1 MPEIVVT
8 VKNKM
13 AVGDGSVIVCNNSDY
28 VVRFALDSEWDALA
42 LRTMRIVYDS
52 YSHTDIAFSGDT
64 VALPAII
71 DRTSIGIGLYS
82 GDIHTS
88 TCAMF
93 DCERSV
99 MGKNSNAV
107 EPPSSDVYNEIVEM
121 INDGR
126 LKGDKG
132 TDGTNGADG
141 ANGADGV
148 TFTPSVDSAG
158 NLSWTNDGGLSNPD
172 TVNIKGAT
180 GAAGERGEQGIPGEP
195 GAQGAKGDK
204 GDKGADGAPGKDGS
218 DANVTAQ
225 NIEAALGYAPVKD
238 VQVAGTSVMTDGVA
252 NVPIATK
259 TVNGVM
265 RPDFYGIGVSATGIL
280 YIQNTS
286 NINITNRVSSAPLTA
301 YNLDYAVKA
310 AMCDGKGAAWTDAEQ
325 KAARERMGIPGD
337 YELIE
342 EITISEA
349 ITSFIRESHPDGT
362 PYSLAGFFCVITSPG
377 VDNAVA
383 LNQNIFA
390 GGTSL
395 YNYGVRSVDTA
406 VNAKSV
412 LFACVNNKILHAEQY
427 PVGVAYEFANAER
440 FAKKFVPDGSPITKV
455 TFAGNIPV
463 NTKISIYGVRA

>member
-28 VVRFALDSEWDALA
+28 VVRFVLDSEWDALA

-52 YSHTDIAFSGDT
+52 YTHTDIAFSGDT

-99 MGKNSNAV
+99 MGNNSHAV
-107 EPPSSDVYNEIVEM
+107 APPSSDVYNEIVEM

-132 TDGTNGADG
+132 ADGTNGADG

-158 NLSWTNDGGLSNPD
+158 NLSWTNDGGLSNPA

-180 GAAGERGEQGIPGEP
+180 GATGERGEQGIPGER

-204 GDKGADGAPGKDGS
+204 GDKGETGAKGDKGDKGDKGEPGADGAPGKDGS

-225 NIEAALGYAPVKD
+225 NIEAALGYVPVTPSDLAAKQD
-238 VQVAGTSVMTDGVA
+238 VLTDADRQSITKIGMT
-252 NVPIATK
+252 T
-259 TVNGVM
+259 
-265 RPDFYGIGVSATGIL
+265 
-280 YIQNTS
+280 
-286 NINITNRVSSAPLTA
+286 
-301 YNLDYAVKA
+301 
-310 AMCDGKGAAWTDAEQ
+310 GAAWTADEQ
-325 KAARERMGIPGD
+325 KAARERMGVDKP

-342 EITISEA
+342 EIVLEEEVRTISRSPFSYPCTSVLGCVTLPVINSSFGFYMEAYLNTNVSNVVGNMYGSSEGSEEIRFEETVKNGVLTGTSQGRVRGWGSGTLYGVNNAASLFFCEA
-349 ITSFIRESHPDGT
+349 IIGVCFYTPDSG
-362 PYSLAGFFCVITSPG
+362 
-377 VDNAVA
+377 
-383 LNQNIFA
+383 
-390 GGTSL
+390 
-395 YNYGVRSVDTA
+395 
-406 VNAKSV
+406 K
-412 LFACVNNKILHAEQY
+412 
-427 PVGVAYEFANAER
+427 
-440 FAKKFVPDGSPITKV
+440 
-455 TFAGNIPV
+455 NIPAG
-463 NTKISIYGVRA
+463 TKIKIYGVRA

>member
-52 YSHTDIAFSGDT
+52 YTHTDIAFSGDT
-64 VALPAII
+64 VALPTII

-99 MGKNSNAV
+99 MGQNSHAV
-107 EPPSSDVYNEIVEM
+107 APPSSDVYNEIVEM

-132 TDGTNGADG
+132 ADGTNGADG

-158 NLSWTNDGGLSNPD
+158 NLSWTNDGGLSNPA

-180 GAAGERGEQGIPGEP
+180 GATGERGEQGIPGER

-204 GDKGADGAPGKDGS
+204 GDNGAPGKDGT
-218 DANVTAQ
+218 DANVTAE
-225 NIEAALGYAPVKD
+225 NIQAALGYTPVKD
-238 VQVAGTSVMTDGVA
+238 VQVAGTSWYT
-252 NVPIATK
+252 
-259 TVNGVM
+259 
-265 RPDFYGIGVSATGIL
+265 
-280 YIQNTS
+280 
-286 NINITNRVSSAPLTA
+286 
-301 YNLDYAVKA
+301 
-310 AMCDGKGAAWTDAEQ
+310 
-325 KAARERMGIPGD
+325 
-337 YELIE
+337 
-342 EITISEA
+342 
-349 ITSFIRESHPDGT
+349 
-362 PYSLAGFFCVITSPG
+362 
-377 VDNAVA
+377 
-383 LNQNIFA
+383 
-390 GGTSL
+390 
-395 YNYGVRSVDTA
+395 RS
-406 VNAKSV
+406 
-412 LFACVNNKILHAEQY
+412 
-427 PVGVAYEFANAER
+427 
-440 FAKKFVPDGSPITKV
+440 
-455 TFAGNIPV
+455 
-463 NTKISIYGVRA
+463 

>member
-64 VALPAII
+64 VALPTII

-107 EPPSSDVYNEIVEM
+107 APPSSDVYNEIVKM

-132 TDGTNGADG
+132 ADGTNGADG

-158 NLSWTNDGGLSNPD
+158 NLSWTNDGGLSNPA

-195 GAQGAKGDK
+195 GAKGDKGDK

-218 DANVTAQ
+218 DASVTAE
-225 NIEAALGYAPVKD
+225 NIETALGYVPVTPSDLAAKQD
-238 VQVAGTSVMTDGVA
+238 ALTDA
-252 NVPIATK
+252 DRQSITK
-259 TVNGVM
+259 TGM
-265 RPDFYGIGVSATGIL
+265 T
-280 YIQNTS
+280 T
-286 NINITNRVSSAPLTA
+286 
-301 YNLDYAVKA
+301 
-310 AMCDGKGAAWTDAEQ
+310 GAAWTSAEQ
-325 KAARERMGIPGD
+325 KAARERIWIPGD
-337 YELIE
+337 YEFIE

-349 ITSFIRESHPDGT
+349 ITSFIRESTPDGT
-362 PYSLAGFFCVITSPG
+362 PYSLAGFLCVITSPG
-377 VDNAVA
+377 VDNAIV
-383 LNQNIFA
+383 LNQKIFA
-390 GGTSL
+390 GKTSL
-395 YNYGVRSVDTA
+395 YNYGMRSVDED

-412 LFACVNNKILHAEQY
+412 FFACVNNKILHAEQY
-427 PVGVAYEFANAER
+427 PVKVAYEFSNVIR
-440 FAKKFVPDGSPITKV
+440 SAKKFVPDGSPITKV
-455 TFAGNIPV
+455 IFNGNIPV
-463 NTKISIYGVRA
+463 NTKISIYGVRV

>member
-99 MGKNSNAV
+99 MGKNSHAV
-107 EPPSSDVYNEIVEM
+107 APPSSDVYNEIVEM

-132 TDGTNGADG
+132 EDGTNGADG

-158 NLSWTNDGGLSNPD
+158 NLSWTNDGGLSNPA

-180 GAAGERGEQGIPGEP
+180 GATGERGEQGIPGER

-204 GDKGADGAPGKDGS
+204 GDKGDKGEPGAPGKDGS
-218 DANVTAQ
+218 DATVTAE
-225 NIEAALGYAPVKD
+225 NIQTALGYAPVKD
-238 VQVAGTSVMTDGVA
+238 VQVSGTSILTNGVA
-252 NVPIATK
+252 NIPKAGLGKLGLVACDQPWAGGLY
-259 TVNGVM
+259 VNPDGIM
-265 RPDFYGIGVSATGIL
+265 RIVQAPPTDIDARENPTRPVTG
-280 YIQNTS
+280 N
-286 NINITNRVSSAPLTA
+286 
-301 YNLDYAVKA
+301 NLDYAVKA
-310 AMCDGKGAAWTDAEQ
+310 AMCDGKGAAWTDVERL
-325 KAARERMGIPGD
+325 AALLRLGCTVGDDGIVRWAAQ
-337 YELIE
+337 
-342 EITISEA
+342 T
-349 ITSFIRESHPDGT
+349 
-362 PYSLAGFFCVITSPG
+362 
-377 VDNAVA
+377 
-383 LNQNIFA
+383 
-390 GGTSL
+390 GG
-395 YNYGVRSVDTA
+395 
-406 VNAKSV
+406 
-412 LFACVNNKILHAEQY
+412 
-427 PVGVAYEFANAER
+427 
-440 FAKKFVPDGSPITKV
+440 
-455 TFAGNIPV
+455 
-463 NTKISIYGVRA
+463 

>member
-99 MGKNSNAV
+99 MGKNSHAV
-107 EPPSSDVYNEIVEM
+107 APPSSDVYNEIVEM
-121 INDGR
+121 INNGR

-132 TDGTNGADG
+132 ADGTNGADG

-172 TVNIKGAT
+172 TVNIKGA
-180 GAAGERGEQGIPGEP
+180 
-195 GAQGAKGDK
+195 
-204 GDKGADGAPGKDGS
+204 DGAPGKDGS
-218 DANVTAQ
+218 DANVTAE
-225 NIEAALGYAPVKD
+225 NIQAALGYAPVTPSDLAAKQNVLTD
-238 VQVAGTSVMTDGVA
+238 ADKQSITKIGMT
-252 NVPIATK
+252 T
-259 TVNGVM
+259 
-265 RPDFYGIGVSATGIL
+265 
-280 YIQNTS
+280 
-286 NINITNRVSSAPLTA
+286 
-301 YNLDYAVKA
+301 
-310 AMCDGKGAAWTDAEQ
+310 GAAWTDAEQ
-325 KAARERMGIPGD
+325 KAARDRMGIPGD

-342 EITISEA
+342 EITLA
-349 ITSFIRESHPDGT
+349 KESTVARSTEPDGT
-362 PYSLAGFFCVITSPG
+362 PYNFAAIMLRTEFPATDKTG
-377 VDNAVA
+377 
-383 LNQNIFA
+383 NIFI
-390 GGTSL
+390 S
-395 YNYGVRSVDTA
+395 
-406 VNAKSV
+406 
-412 LFACVNNKILHAEQY
+412 
-427 PVGVAYEFANAER
+427 YE
-440 FAKKFVPDGSPITKV
+440 V
-455 TFAGNIPV
+455 GNIYDYIRSYFLNPYKADAV
-463 NTKISIYGVRA
+463 KHGYSKVWMENGRYRSGWWSCVENHGQFAQYYENPMQQDKYSTVDGNIIGFSTGVMVAGTKITIYGVRA

>member
-99 MGKNSNAV
+99 MGQNSHAV
-107 EPPSSDVYNEIVEM
+107 APPSSDVYNEIVEM
-121 INDGR
+121 INNGR

-132 TDGTNGADG
+132 EDGTNGADG

-180 GAAGERGEQGIPGEP
+180 GATGERGEQGIPGER
-195 GAQGAKGDK
+195 GAQGAEGAKGDK
-204 GDKGADGAPGKDGS
+204 GDQGDKGDKGDKGEPGADGAPRQGRQRRDRHGRKYPNCAG
-218 DANVTAQ
+218 V
-225 NIEAALGYAPVKD
+225 YA
-238 VQVAGTSVMTDGVA
+238 G
-252 NVPIATK
+252 
-259 TVNGVM
+259 
-265 RPDFYGIGVSATGIL
+265 
-280 YIQNTS
+280 
-286 NINITNRVSSAPLTA
+286 
-301 YNLDYAVKA
+301 
-310 AMCDGKGAAWTDAEQ
+310 
-325 KAARERMGIPGD
+325 
-337 YELIE
+337 
-342 EITISEA
+342 
-349 ITSFIRESHPDGT
+349 
-362 PYSLAGFFCVITSPG
+362 
-377 VDNAVA
+377 NAV
-383 LNQNIFA
+383 
-390 GGTSL
+390 
-395 YNYGVRSVDTA
+395 
-406 VNAKSV
+406 
-412 LFACVNNKILHAEQY
+412 
-427 PVGVAYEFANAER
+427 
-440 FAKKFVPDGSPITKV
+440 
-455 TFAGNIPV
+455 
-463 NTKISIYGVRA
+463 

>member
-64 VALPAII
+64 VALPAIV

-107 EPPSSDVYNEIVEM
+107 APPSSDVYNEIVEM

-132 TDGTNGADG
+132 ADGTNGADG

-180 GAAGERGEQGIPGEP
+180 GATGERGEQGIPGEP
-195 GAQGAKGDK
+195 GAKGDK
-204 GDKGADGAPGKDGS
+204 GDKGDPGANGAPGKDGS
-218 DANVTAQ
+218 DATVTAA
-225 NIEAALGYAPVKD
+225 NIETALGYVPVTPS
-238 VQVAGTSVMTDGVA
+238 AL
-252 NVPIATK
+252 ATK
-259 TVNGVM
+259 QDTLTDAD
-265 RPDFYGIGVSATGIL
+265 RQSITKTGM
-280 YIQNTS
+280 T
-286 NINITNRVSSAPLTA
+286 T
-301 YNLDYAVKA
+301 
-310 AMCDGKGAAWTDAEQ
+310 GAAWTDAEQ
-325 KAARERMGIPGD
+325 KAARERMGIPGNF
-337 YELIE
+337 ELLHSITVGEGGATRVNIPSFPALHHIMALVTMPPIAPFDFFFASDLDSGQMYVAGSSYGNGNYAVSIRFEVGIE
-342 EITISEA
+342 GGIAFARSCGKVKGWGGGTIIGPNNAGQAIFAQS
-349 ITSFIRESHPDGT
+349 ITSAYLYT
-362 PYSLAGFFCVITSPG
+362 PTASAVIPE
-377 VDNAVA
+377 A
-383 LNQNIFA
+383 
-390 GGTSL
+390 
-395 YNYGVRSVDTA
+395 
-406 VNAKSV
+406 
-412 LFACVNNKILHAEQY
+412 
-427 PVGVAYEFANAER
+427 
-440 FAKKFVPDGSPITKV
+440 
-455 TFAGNIPV
+455 
-463 NTKISIYGVRA
+463 TKIEIYGVKM

>member
-52 YSHTDIAFSGDT
+52 YSHTDIAFSGDP
-64 VALPAII
+64 VALPTII

-99 MGKNSNAV
+99 MGQNSHAV
-107 EPPSSDVYNEIVEM
+107 APPSSDVYNEIVEM

-132 TDGTNGADG
+132 ADGTNGADG

-158 NLSWTNDGGLSNPD
+158 NLSWTNDGGLSNPA

-180 GAAGERGEQGIPGEP
+180 GAIGERGEQGIPGER
-195 GAQGAKGDK
+195 GAQGAKGDKGDK

-218 DANVTAQ
+218 DATVTAE
-225 NIEAALGYAPVKD
+225 NIQTALGYTPVTPSD
-238 VQVAGTSVMTDGVA
+238 L
-252 NVPIATK
+252 ATK
-259 TVNGVM
+259 
-265 RPDFYGIGVSATGIL
+265 
-280 YIQNTS
+280 QNVLTDADKQS
-286 NINITNRVSSAPLTA
+286 ITKLGMTT
-301 YNLDYAVKA
+301 
-310 AMCDGKGAAWTDAEQ
+310 GAAWTDAEQ
-325 KAARERMGIPGD
+325 KAARERMGLDKP

-342 EITISEA
+342 EIVLEEEVKEISRSPFSYPCTSVLGCVALPVMDSQISFFMGAYTDSSNSYVVGSRYGSSGGPEELRFEETVKNGVLTGSSQGRVRGWGSGMLYGVNNAASLLFCEA
-349 ITSFIRESHPDGT
+349 II
-362 PYSLAGFFCVITSPG
+362 
-377 VDNAVA
+377 
-383 LNQNIFA
+383 
-390 GGTSL
+390 
-395 YNYGVRSVDTA
+395 GVRFYTP
-406 VNAKSV
+406 
-412 LFACVNNKILHAEQY
+412 E
-427 PVGVAYEFANAER
+427 ANE
-440 FAKKFVPDGSPITKV
+440 
-455 TFAGNIPV
+455 NIPAG
-463 NTKISIYGVRA
+463 TKIKIYGVRA

>member
-64 VALPAII
+64 VALPTII

-99 MGKNSNAV
+99 MGKNSHAV
-107 EPPSSDVYNEIVEM
+107 APPSSDVYNEIVEM

-132 TDGTNGADG
+132 ADGTNGADG

-158 NLSWTNDGGLSNPD
+158 NLSWTNDGGLSNPA

-180 GAAGERGEQGIPGEP
+180 GATGERGEQGIPGER
-195 GAQGAKGDK
+195 GAQGVKGDK
-204 GDKGADGAPGKDGS
+204 GDKGEPGADGAPGKDGS
-218 DANVTAQ
+218 DANVTAE
-225 NIEAALGYAPVKD
+225 NIQAALGYTPVTPSDLAAKQNVLTD
-238 VQVAGTSVMTDGVA
+238 ADKQSITKIGMT
-252 NVPIATK
+252 T
-259 TVNGVM
+259 
-265 RPDFYGIGVSATGIL
+265 
-280 YIQNTS
+280 
-286 NINITNRVSSAPLTA
+286 
-301 YNLDYAVKA
+301 
-310 AMCDGKGAAWTDAEQ
+310 GAAWTSDEQ
-325 KAARERMGIPGD
+325 KAARERMGIPGG

-342 EITISEA
+342 EITIAEGNVSVITRYVDRLCSAKLVIICPPLESIITANALIFFGAASKPEYIYLFGEIAPTKVGVYRHTTLEAELRNNYWRAYKTTENDDVNMYPNGSWTRLIEETAPSRLMQLPSSNLDA
-349 ITSFIRESHPDGT
+349 ITK
-362 PYSLAGFFCVITSPG
+362 ITLEAYP
-377 VDNAVA
+377 
-383 LNQNIFA
+383 
-390 GGTSL
+390 
-395 YNYGVRSVDTA
+395 RSTY
-406 VNAKSV
+406 
-412 LFACVNNKILHAEQY
+412 I
-427 PVGVAYEFANAER
+427 PVG
-440 FAKKFVPDGSPITKV
+440 
-455 TFAGNIPV
+455 
-463 NTKISIYGVRA
+463 TKITIYGVRA

>member
-99 MGKNSNAV
+99 MGNNSHAV
-107 EPPSSDVYNEIVEM
+107 APPSSDVYNEIVEM

-132 TDGTNGADG
+132 EDGTNGADG

-180 GAAGERGEQGIPGEP
+180 GATGERGEQGIPGER

-204 GDKGADGAPGKDGS
+204 GDKGDKGEPGAPGKDGS
-218 DANVTAQ
+218 DATVTAE
-225 NIEAALGYAPVKD
+225 NIQTALGYTPVTPSDLAAKQNVLTD
-238 VQVAGTSVMTDGVA
+238 ADKQSITKIGMT
-252 NVPIATK
+252 T
-259 TVNGVM
+259 
-265 RPDFYGIGVSATGIL
+265 
-280 YIQNTS
+280 
-286 NINITNRVSSAPLTA
+286 
-301 YNLDYAVKA
+301 
-310 AMCDGKGAAWTDAEQ
+310 GAAWTADEQ
-325 KAARERMGIPGD
+325 KAARDRMGVSGEF
-337 YELIE
+337 ELIE
-342 EITISEA
+342 EITLSEDVMNVA
-349 ITSFIRESHPDGT
+349 REAFPDGT
-362 PYSLAGFFCVITSPG
+362 PYNLRSLIIVVDSTNVENRPTIEGWVRLNAKLPPSEWTYIASGRFVSADATFSFFVYRVSSDG
-377 VDNAVA
+377 
-383 LNQNIFA
+383 
-390 GGTSL
+390 
-395 YNYGVRSVDTA
+395 SVDSYFTSASNAGPTA
-406 VNAKSV
+406 STLTRSYVPSN
-412 LFACVNNKILHAEQY
+412 II
-427 PVGVAYEFANAER
+427 R
-440 FAKKFVPDGSPITKV
+440 FGMHINDFLLYTTGEAIT
-455 TFAGNIPV
+455 A
-463 NTKISIYGVRA
+463 NTKIAIYGVRA

>member
-99 MGKNSNAV
+99 MGNNSHAV
-107 EPPSSDVYNEIVEM
+107 APPSSDVYNEIVEM

-132 TDGTNGADG
+132 EDGTNGADG

-158 NLSWTNDGGLSNPD
+158 NLSWTNDGGLSNPA
-172 TVNIKGAT
+172 TVNI
-180 GAAGERGEQGIPGEP
+180 
-195 GAQGAKGDK
+195 
-204 GDKGADGAPGKDGS
+204 KGADGAPGKDGS
-218 DANVTAQ
+218 DANVTAE
-225 NIEAALGYAPVKD
+225 NIQAALGYTPVTPSDLAAKQD
-238 VQVAGTSVMTDGVA
+238 VLTDADKQSITKIGMT
-252 NVPIATK
+252 T
-259 TVNGVM
+259 
-265 RPDFYGIGVSATGIL
+265 
-280 YIQNTS
+280 
-286 NINITNRVSSAPLTA
+286 
-301 YNLDYAVKA
+301 
-310 AMCDGKGAAWTDAEQ
+310 GAAWTSDEQ
-325 KAARERMGIPGD
+325 KAAQERMGLDKP

-342 EITISEA
+342 EIVLEEEVKDISRSPFSYPCTSVLGCVTLPVMDSKISFFMMAYTDSDTRYVVGSNYGSPSGSEEIRLEETVKNGVLTGTCQGRVHGWGSGTLYGVNNAASLIFCEA
-349 ITSFIRESHPDGT
+349 II
-362 PYSLAGFFCVITSPG
+362 
-377 VDNAVA
+377 
-383 LNQNIFA
+383 
-390 GGTSL
+390 
-395 YNYGVRSVDTA
+395 GVRFYT
-406 VNAKSV
+406 
-412 LFACVNNKILHAEQY
+412 
-427 PVGVAYEFANAER
+427 
-440 FAKKFVPDGSPITKV
+440 PDSGK
-455 TFAGNIPV
+455 NIPAG
-463 NTKISIYGVRA
+463 TKIKIYGVRA

>member
-64 VALPAII
+64 VALPTII

-99 MGKNSNAV
+99 MGNNSHAV
-107 EPPSSDVYNEIVEM
+107 APPSSDVYNEIVEM

-132 TDGTNGADG
+132 ADGTNGADG

-158 NLSWTNDGGLSNPD
+158 NLSWTNDGGLSNPA
-172 TVNIKGAT
+172 TVNI
-180 GAAGERGEQGIPGEP
+180 
-195 GAQGAKGDK
+195 
-204 GDKGADGAPGKDGS
+204 KGADGAPGKDGS
-218 DANVTAQ
+218 DASVTAE
-225 NIEAALGYAPVKD
+225 NIQSALGYAPVKD

-252 NVPIATK
+252 NVPIASKTK
-259 TVNGVM
+259 PGVIM
-265 RPDFYGIGVSATGIL
+265 VGNAQNSGMYIGNDGNCYISYAIQPEIDDRSAERKTI
-280 YIQNTS
+280 
-286 NINITNRVSSAPLTA
+286 VCA
-301 YNLDYAVKA
+301 NLDYAVKA

-325 KAARERMGIPGD
+325 KAARERMGIPGG

-342 EITISEA
+342 EITIAEGNVSV
-349 ITSFIRESHPDGT
+349 IIRDVDRLCSAKFVIICPPTESIIK
-362 PYSLAGFFCVITSPG
+362 A
-377 VDNAVA
+377 NAVLFFGDA
-383 LNQNIFA
+383 SKPEYIYLFGEIAPSKVGVYRHITLEAELRNNYWRAYKTAENETPNMYPNGSWTTHIVETAPSRLMQLPSSNLDAIRKITFKA
-390 GGTSL
+390 YPTGT
-395 YNYGVRSVDTA
+395 Y
-406 VNAKSV
+406 
-412 LFACVNNKILHAEQY
+412 I
-427 PVGVAYEFANAER
+427 PVG
-440 FAKKFVPDGSPITKV
+440 
-455 TFAGNIPV
+455 
-463 NTKISIYGVRA
+463 TKITIYGVRA

>member
-64 VALPAII
+64 VALPTII

-99 MGKNSNAV
+99 MGKNSHAV
-107 EPPSSDVYNEIVEM
+107 APPSSDVYNEIVEM

-132 TDGTNGADG
+132 ADGTNGADG

-158 NLSWTNDGGLSNPD
+158 NLSWTNDGGLSNPA

-180 GAAGERGEQGIPGEP
+180 GATGERGEQGIPGER
-195 GAQGAKGDK
+195 GAQGAR
-204 GDKGADGAPGKDGS
+204 
-218 DANVTAQ
+218 
-225 NIEAALGYAPVKD
+225 
-238 VQVAGTSVMTDGVA
+238 
-252 NVPIATK
+252 ATK
-259 TVNGVM
+259 AIKANRARTALPA
-265 RPDFYGIGVSATGIL
+265 RTAATR
-280 YIQNTS
+280 T
-286 NINITNRVSSAPLTA
+286 
-301 YNLDYAVKA
+301 
-310 AMCDGKGAAWTDAEQ
+310 
-325 KAARERMGIPGD
+325 
-337 YELIE
+337 
-342 EITISEA
+342 
-349 ITSFIRESHPDGT
+349 
-362 PYSLAGFFCVITSPG
+362 
-377 VDNAVA
+377 
-383 LNQNIFA
+383 
-390 GGTSL
+390 
-395 YNYGVRSVDTA
+395 
-406 VNAKSV
+406 
-412 LFACVNNKILHAEQY
+412 
-427 PVGVAYEFANAER
+427 
-440 FAKKFVPDGSPITKV
+440 
-455 TFAGNIPV
+455 
-463 NTKISIYGVRA
+463 

>member
-99 MGKNSNAV
+99 MGNNSHAV
-107 EPPSSDVYNEIVEM
+107 APPSSDVYNEIVEM
-121 INDGR
+121 INGGR

-132 TDGTNGADG
+132 EDGTNGADG

-158 NLSWTNDGGLSNPD
+158 NLSWTNDGGLSNPA

-180 GAAGERGEQGIPGEP
+180 GATGERGEQGIPGER

-204 GDKGADGAPGKDGS
+204 GDKGDKGERGPQGDKGDKGDKGEPGADGAPGKDGS
-218 DANVTAQ
+218 DATVTAE
-225 NIEAALGYAPVKD
+225 NIQTALGYAPVTPSDLAAKQNVLTD
-238 VQVAGTSVMTDGVA
+238 ADKQSITKIGMTTGT
-252 NVPIATK
+252 
-259 TVNGVM
+259 
-265 RPDFYGIGVSATGIL
+265 
-280 YIQNTS
+280 
-286 NINITNRVSSAPLTA
+286 
-301 YNLDYAVKA
+301 
-310 AMCDGKGAAWTDAEQ
+310 AWTDAEQ
-325 KAARERMGIPGD
+325 KAARERMGLD
-337 YELIE
+337 KAYELIE
-342 EITISEA
+342 EIVLEEGVKYISRSPFSYPY
-349 ITSFIRESHPDGT
+349 TSVLGCVTLPVMDSQFSFFMRAYTDSDTSYVVGSNYGSPSGSEEIRFEET
-362 PYSLAGFFCVITSPG
+362 VKNG
-377 VDNAVA
+377 V
-383 LNQNIFA
+383 LT
-390 GGTSL
+390 GTSQ
-395 YNYGVRSVDTA
+395 GMVRGCGGWRSLW
-406 VNAKSV
+406 S
-412 LFACVNNKILHAEQY
+412 
-427 PVGVAYEFANAER
+427 
-440 FAKKFVPDGSPITKV
+440 
-455 TFAGNIPV
+455 
-463 NTKISIYGVRA
+463 

>member
-64 VALPAII
+64 VALPTII

-107 EPPSSDVYNEIVEM
+107 APPPSDVYNEIVGM

-132 TDGTNGADG
+132 ADGTNGADG

-158 NLSWTNDGGLSNPD
+158 NLSWTNDGGLSNPAP
-172 TVNIKGAT
+172 VNIKGAT
-180 GAAGERGEQGIPGEP
+180 GATGERGEQGIPGEP
-195 GAQGAKGDK
+195 GAKGDK
-204 GDKGADGAPGKDGS
+204 GDKGDKGEPGADAP
-218 DANVTAQ
+218 Q
-225 NIEAALGYAPVKD
+225 D
-238 VQVAGTSVMTDGVA
+238 VV
-252 NVPIATK
+252 
-259 TVNGVM
+259 
-265 RPDFYGIGVSATGIL
+265 R
-280 YIQNTS
+280 
-286 NINITNRVSSAPLTA
+286 
-301 YNLDYAVKA
+301 YAVQSLTVEQQTQA
-310 AMCDGKGAAWTDAEQ
+310 RVNIGAAEAF
-325 KAARERMGIPGD
+325 GVGD
-337 YELIE
+337 GLKMDGHVLSVKQGEYELIE
-342 EITISEA
+342 TFTLNEEGTVVRTKEPDGRNYNFIGCIALIHIGEVENDTAASIYMKNSKTDANIVRFSLGKALANYYGFAKTDKINNVWSCLGRMLTNDTMISANVFTSYNTLSLNEGSESVIDKIMIFNLPIGTTITI
-349 ITSFIRESHPDGT
+349 
-362 PYSLAGFFCVITSPG
+362 
-377 VDNAVA
+377 
-383 LNQNIFA
+383 
-390 GGTSL
+390 
-395 YNYGVRSVDTA
+395 
-406 VNAKSV
+406 K
-412 LFACVNNKILHAEQY
+412 
-427 PVGVAYEFANAER
+427 
-440 FAKKFVPDGSPITKV
+440 
-455 TFAGNIPV
+455 
-463 NTKISIYGVRA
+463 GVRADA

>member
-99 MGKNSNAV
+99 MGQNSHAV
-107 EPPSSDVYNEIVEM
+107 APPSSDVYNEIVEM

-132 TDGTNGADG
+132 ADGTNGADG

-158 NLSWTNDGGLSNPD
+158 NLSWTNDGGLSNPA

-180 GAAGERGEQGIPGEP
+180 GAIGERGEQGIPGER
-195 GAQGAKGDK
+195 GAQGAKGDKGDK

-218 DANVTAQ
+218 DATVTAE
-225 NIEAALGYAPVKD
+225 NIQTALGYAPVTPSDLAAKQD
-238 VQVAGTSVMTDGVA
+238 VLTDADKQSITKIGMT
-252 NVPIATK
+252 T
-259 TVNGVM
+259 
-265 RPDFYGIGVSATGIL
+265 
-280 YIQNTS
+280 
-286 NINITNRVSSAPLTA
+286 
-301 YNLDYAVKA
+301 
-310 AMCDGKGAAWTDAEQ
+310 GAAWTSAEQ
-325 KAARERMGIPGD
+325 KAARERIGASKGTGTFEDIATVTTTEEASAITINADSNGKPFSLSD
-337 YELIE
+337 IIC
-342 EITISEA
+342 EITLPLESSTKQRSVYFGSKILTDYAFSRVALTTNAAYITGA
-349 ITSFIRESHPDGT
+349 ITYARIAYGRVICEGVIAGPSNTRHQPYQKYEIFNGHGGIKAESFDSIAVFTYSADFPAGT
-362 PYSLAGFFCVITSPG
+362 T
-377 VDNAVA
+377 VA
-383 LNQNIFA
+383 LKGA
-390 GGTSL
+390 
-395 YNYGVRSVDTA
+395 R
-406 VNAKSV
+406 K
-412 LFACVNNKILHAEQY
+412 
-427 PVGVAYEFANAER
+427 
-440 FAKKFVPDGSPITKV
+440 
-455 TFAGNIPV
+455 
-463 NTKISIYGVRA
+463 

>member
-28 VVRFALDSEWDALA
+28 VVRFVLDSEWDALA

-52 YSHTDIAFSGDT
+52 YTHTDIAFSGDT
-64 VALPAII
+64 VALPTII

-107 EPPSSDVYNEIVEM
+107 APPSSDVYNEIVGM

-132 TDGTNGADG
+132 EDGTNGADG

-158 NLSWTNDGGLSNPD
+158 NLSWTNDGGLSNPA

-180 GAAGERGEQGIPGEP
+180 GATGERGEQGIPGER

-204 GDKGADGAPGKDGS
+204 GDKGADGAPGAKGDKGEKGDKGDKGDPGANGAPGKDGS
-218 DANVTAQ
+218 DATVTAQ
-225 NIEAALGYAPVKD
+225 NIEAALGYTPVTPSALAAKQD
-238 VQVAGTSVMTDGVA
+238 VLTDA
-252 NVPIATK
+252 DRQLITK
-259 TVNGVM
+259 TGM
-265 RPDFYGIGVSATGIL
+265 T
-280 YIQNTS
+280 T
-286 NINITNRVSSAPLTA
+286 
-301 YNLDYAVKA
+301 
-310 AMCDGKGAAWTDAEQ
+310 GAAWTSDEQ
-325 KAARERMGIPGD
+325 KAARERMGVDKP

-342 EITISEA
+342 EIVLEEGVTQIVRSPLSFPCTSVLGCVTLPIMDSALEFFMQVYTDTDIRYIVGKSYGYKNGRVEVRFEECIKNGVLTGTSQGEVRGWGGGTVYGVNDAATLVFCEA
-349 ITSFIRESHPDGT
+349 II
-362 PYSLAGFFCVITSPG
+362 
-377 VDNAVA
+377 
-383 LNQNIFA
+383 
-390 GGTSL
+390 
-395 YNYGVRSVDTA
+395 GVRLYTPTS
-406 VNAKSV
+406 
-412 LFACVNNKILHAEQY
+412 
-427 PVGVAYEFANAER
+427 GR
-440 FAKKFVPDGSPITKV
+440 
-455 TFAGNIPV
+455 NIPAG
-463 NTKISIYGVRA
+463 TKIQIYGVRA

>member
-99 MGKNSNAV
+99 MGKNSHAV
-107 EPPSSDVYNEIVEM
+107 APPSSDVYNEIVEM
-121 INDGR
+121 INNGR

-132 TDGTNGADG
+132 ADGTNGADG

-172 TVNIKGAT
+172 TVNIKGA
-180 GAAGERGEQGIPGEP
+180 
-195 GAQGAKGDK
+195 
-204 GDKGADGAPGKDGS
+204 DGAPGKDGS
-218 DANVTAQ
+218 DANVTAE
-225 NIEAALGYAPVKD
+225 NIQAALGYAPVTPSDLAAKQNVLTD
-238 VQVAGTSVMTDGVA
+238 ADKQSITKIGMT
-252 NVPIATK
+252 T
-259 TVNGVM
+259 
-265 RPDFYGIGVSATGIL
+265 
-280 YIQNTS
+280 
-286 NINITNRVSSAPLTA
+286 
-301 YNLDYAVKA
+301 
-310 AMCDGKGAAWTDAEQ
+310 GAAWTDAEQ
-325 KAARERMGIPGD
+325 KAARDRMGIPGD

-342 EITISEA
+342 EITLA
-349 ITSFIRESHPDGT
+349 KESTVARSTEPDGT
-362 PYSLAGFFCVITSPG
+362 PYNFAAIMLRTEFPATDKTG
-377 VDNAVA
+377 
-383 LNQNIFA
+383 NIFI
-390 GGTSL
+390 S
-395 YNYGVRSVDTA
+395 
-406 VNAKSV
+406 
-412 LFACVNNKILHAEQY
+412 
-427 PVGVAYEFANAER
+427 YE
-440 FAKKFVPDGSPITKV
+440 V
-455 TFAGNIPV
+455 GNIYDYIRSYFLNPYKADAV
-463 NTKISIYGVRA
+463 KHGYSKVWMENGRYRSGWWSCVENPGQFAQYYENPMQQDKYSTVDGNIIGFSTGVMVAGTKITIYGVRA